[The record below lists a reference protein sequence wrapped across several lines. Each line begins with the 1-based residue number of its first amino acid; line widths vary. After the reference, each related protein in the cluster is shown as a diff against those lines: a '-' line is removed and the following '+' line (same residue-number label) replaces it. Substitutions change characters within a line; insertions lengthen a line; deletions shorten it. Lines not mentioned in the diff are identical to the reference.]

1 MIHINKLIKNYLVIT
16 FFIGFLSCKS
26 DLKEKSAIPVLEI
39 DSLKVDLFQESFRP
53 QFHFTPPEKWMNDPN
68 GMVFHKGIYH
78 LFYQYY
84 PEDIVWG
91 PMHWGHATS
100 ADLIHWEHKGIKLF
114 PDEHGY
120 IFSGS
125 AVVDHNNS
133 SGLGSEED
141 PPLIAIFTYHDPKG
155 EKEGKLNFQTQGLA
169 YSNDNGDTWT
179 KYKHNPIIEN
189 PGIKD
194 IRDPKVRWHEPSK
207 NWIMTLAVG
216 DHISFYASKNLIQ
229 WEKLSD
235 FGNEIGAH
243 GGVWEC
249 PDLFPMPLGETDDT
263 KWVLLVSIN
272 PGGPNGG
279 SATQYFVGSF
289 DGINFVP
296 DDNNTRW
303 IDYGADNY
311 AGVTF
316 SNVNDDKKLFIGW
329 MSNWDYAQ
337 VTPTK
342 AWRSAMTIPRELNL
356 FYEDENYYLK
366 STPVE
371 SLENLYSN
379 TFSKKDIE
387 IKDAYE
393 LSELKIDQADILIET
408 QLNQVFSIK
417 ISNKREEYV
426 LLQFDPEKQLISF
439 DRRKSGQINF
449 SEKFANKIHTLPYS
463 VSDKVSEIRIILD
476 QASLEIFI
484 DDGRYVMTEQ
494 VFPSDPYNKLSIIS
508 DATINIKTLNINQI
522 KSIWT
527 NE

>member
-1 MIHINKLIKNYLVIT
+1 MCLL
-16 FFIGFLSCKS
+16 FLGFLGCMPEI
-26 DLKEKSAIPVLEI
+26 KEKSPIPVL
-39 DSLKVDLFQESFRP
+39 DTDDLIATIFQEPYRP
-53 QFHFTPPEKWMNDPN
+53 QFHFSPPENWMNDPN
-68 GMVFHKGIYH
+68 GMVFHKGVYH

-100 ADLIHWEHKGIKLF
+100 IDLIHWEHKGVKLF

-125 AVVDHNNS
+125 VVVDHNNS
-133 SGLGSEED
+133 SGLGSATS
-141 PPLIAIFTYHDPKG
+141 PPLVAIFTYHDPKG
-155 EKEGKLNFQTQGLA
+155 EKAGRLDFQTQGLA

-179 KYKHNPIIEN
+179 KYQHNPILDN

-194 IRDPKVRWHEPSK
+194 IRDPKVRWHEASE

-216 DHISFYASKNLIQ
+216 DHISFYTSKNLIK
-229 WEKLSD
+229 WEKVSD

-249 PDLFPMPLGETDDT
+249 PDLFPMTLKENGET

-289 DGINFVP
+289 DGIHFVP
-296 DDNNTRW
+296 DDKKTRW
-303 IDYGADNY
+303 LDHGADNY

-316 SNVNDDKKLFIGW
+316 SNVPDDKKLFLGW

-337 VTPTK
+337 QTPTK
-342 AWRSAMTIPRELNL
+342 TWRSAMTIPRELSLIQENG
-356 FYEDENYYLK
+356 NYYLK
-366 STPVE
+366 SNPIEALKKLYTPVSNQQDLEINGLYE
-371 SLENLYSN
+371 S
-379 TFSKKDIE
+379 T
-387 IKDAYE
+387 
-393 LSELKIDQADILIET
+393 ELKLDQAEIFLET
-408 QLNQVFSIK
+408 KLNKAFSIK
-417 ISNKREEYV
+417 ISNNQGDHV
-426 LLQFDPEKQLISF
+426 IIQIDPKKEVISF
-439 DRRKSGQINF
+439 DRRISGQTKF

-463 VSDKVSEIRIILD
+463 GSGDISEIRIIID

-484 DDGRYVMTEQ
+484 DKGRYVMTEQ
-494 VFPSDPYNKLSIIS
+494 VFPNSSYTKFSIIS
-508 DATINIKTLNINQI
+508 EGPINIKTLNINQI

-527 NE
+527 DE